1 MLNTI
6 VSLYHRSATVTR
18 ILSDAVLLAMRLW
31 VAKIFWTSGAL
42 KFNDWETT
50 LFLFTDEHPVP
61 FLPPEIAAYSG
72 TFFELACA
80 LALAIGLASRIA
92 CLPLLAMTAVI
103 QFTYMHNQEHLYW
116 ALLLASIL
124 SIGPGRISLD
134 YFIKRH
140 FIK

>member
-1 MLNTI
+1 MLKNI
-6 VSLYHRSATVTR
+6 IALYHASLRAAR
-18 ILSDAVLLAMRLW
+18 PLSDIVLLGMRLW
-31 VAKIFWTSGAL
+31 IADIFWTSGAL

-50 LFLFTDEHPVP
+50 LYLFTDEHPVP

-72 TFFELACA
+72 TFFELSCS
-80 LALAIGLASRIA
+80 LALAFGLASRLA

-116 ALLLASIL
+116 ALILANIL